1 MKAIIKEKPG
11 FGAIYTDIREPIINE
26 KEVLIEVK
34 AAALCKSD
42 VDVYEWS
49 PVVKASNFP
58 LPCVMGHEFIGEV
71 VETGKF
77 IKALKVGDLVSGET
91 HIPCGVCYCCK
102 MGKQHICC
110 NGMGVVGRNTDG
122 CFAQYIKLPEIS
134 AIKMDPDMPYAHG
147 AIMEPLGTALHALQK
162 VDVAGRMIL
171 VLGCGAIGLMSI
183 ELARF
188 LGAGKIIAVSTSPE
202 KLNMA
207 KNVGADLVINGKETD
222 MIRAVLDYTHGVGVD
237 AALEYTGN
245 QRVINNMIQCMK
257 TAGTCVF
264 VGMIN
269 YPITFNDFML
279 KVVLKEIV
287 LTGIYGRQIHA
298 TWEILKGILATGKL
312 NLDNYVYAEM
322 PLEQFEE
329 AVELSRKA
337 VGRIVFNHI

>member
-1 MKAIIKEKPG
+1 MKAIIKEQPG
-11 FGAIYTDIREPIINE
+11 LGAIYTDIPEPIINNH
-26 KEVLIEVK
+26 EVLIEVK

-42 VDVYEWS
+42 VDVYEWT
-49 PVVKASNFP
+49 PVVEASNLP
-58 LPCVMGHEFIGEV
+58 LPRVMGHEFIGEV
-71 VETGKF
+71 IETGKC
-77 IKALKVGDLVSGET
+77 IKALKAGDLVCGET
-91 HIPCGVCYCCK
+91 HIPCGTCYCCK
-102 MGKQHICC
+102 TGKMHICC

-122 CFAQYIKLPEIS
+122 CFAKYIKLPEIS
-134 AIKMDPDMPYAHG
+134 AIKMDPEMPYTHG

-162 VDVAGRMIL
+162 IDVAGRTIL
-171 VLGCGAIGLMSI
+171 ILGCGAIGLMSI

-207 KNVGADLVINGKETD
+207 QTVGADLVINGKETD
-222 MIRAVLDYTHGVGVD
+222 MTRAVLDYTKGVGVD

-245 QRVINNMIQCMK
+245 QHIINKMIQCIK

-264 VGMIN
+264 VGMID
-269 YPITFNDFML
+269 YPLTFNDFML

-287 LTGIYGRQIHA
+287 LTGIFGRQIHT

-312 NLDNYVYAEM
+312 NLDNYVYTEM

-337 VGRIVFNHI
+337 VGRIVFNQM